1 MTAHVSNAAKTYGHT
16 MLVTAYDP
24 QTQMIT
30 LKGSNKTGDE
40 KVYTTTMSLSDFRTK
55 YYGAGF
61 WDPSKPTW
69 FQKEQQ
75 GAVET

>member
-1 MTAHVSNAAKTYGHT
+1 
-16 MLVTAYDP
+16 
-24 QTQMIT
+24 MIT